1 MNDPITQ
8 ELIHADIDGEL
19 NGAQRAQ
26 LARALL
32 SDPEARALHHD
43 LKRLSA
49 SLDALPVLEPPPEL
63 MTGVLAAL
71 PLPAR
76 GRARP
81 AWVEHRWRYAAL
93 LAGVLAAGT
102 LVFETVHGPGSDTA
116 EMTGTLAAGS
126 TILDSAVLP
135 PGGELSGRVALY
147 RDRAGFALR
156 FQLAGPGP
164 VNALISSGGHALEVK
179 DLAATAG
186 GPDRT
191 VPLPTLTSGQE
202 IDVALTAGGRGA
214 GRLSLRVP

>member
-1 MNDPITQ
+1 MNDPVTQ

-19 NGAQRAQ
+19 DGAQRAQ

-32 SDPEARALHHD
+32 SDPEARALHND

-49 SLDALPVLEPPPEL
+49 SLEALPVLEPPPDL
-63 MTGVLAAL
+63 MKGVLAAL
-71 PLPAR
+71 PQPTR

-126 TILDSAVLP
+126 TILDTAVLP
-135 PGGELSGRVALY
+135 PGGELAGRVALY
-147 RDRAGFALR
+147 RDGGGFALR

-164 VNALISSGGHALEVK
+164 VNASISSGGQTLEVE
-179 DLAATAG
+179 DLAAAAG
-186 GPDRT
+186 RPDRT
-191 VPLPTLTSGQE
+191 VPLMTLASGQE
-202 IDVALTAGGRGA
+202 IEVALTMGGREA
-214 GRLSLRVP
+214 GRLSLKVP